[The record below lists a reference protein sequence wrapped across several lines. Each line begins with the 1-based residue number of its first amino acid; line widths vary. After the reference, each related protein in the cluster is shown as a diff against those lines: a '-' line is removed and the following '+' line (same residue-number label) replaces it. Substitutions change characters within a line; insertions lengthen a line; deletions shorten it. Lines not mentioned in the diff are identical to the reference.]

1 MSNEDEFFDAV
12 TGGFP
17 LIQTKVMGL
26 CLCARDFKFLGA
38 VMLRVPLWCL
48 SSHELGKRTQEEYVY
63 MFSFWKIFWSNLVFL

>member
-26 CLCARDFKFLGA
+26 GLCARDFKFLGA
-38 VMLRVPLWCL
+38 VMLRVPL
-48 SSHELGKRTQEEYVY
+48 
-63 MFSFWKIFWSNLVFL
+63 